1 MKDFYKIL
9 EVSRKAK
16 SDEIK
21 KSYRRLA
28 FKYHPDTN
36 NGSKHLEA
44 KFKQLAEAYEILS
57 DPKERKEHDN
67 DLKKPFRKSPNNSQE
82 RNRSANKEQPLTP
95 DLFLHTMKEISKYL
109 SNFDKSRID
118 KVNLYDMLNQL
129 LSDEN
134 INFLLSCDDK
144 KTNRLIIDEVLICC
158 KPLGIEKHPTLGF
171 IYVEQIAEKLARL
184 AGNDKK
190 TAQRIFKFA
199 KQRKYHVFIAE
210 YRSFISILFLLIVIL
225 LFIII
230 AKLINN

>member
-36 NGSKHLEA
+36 NGSKNLEA
-44 KFKQLAEAYEILS
+44 KFKQLAEAYKILS
-57 DPKERKEHDN
+57 DPKERKEYDN
-67 DLKKPFRKSPNNSQE
+67 DLKKPFRRSSNNSRE
-82 RNRSANKEQPLTP
+82 RSGTAKKQQPLSP
-95 DLFLHTMKEISKYL
+95 VIFLHIMKDIRQQL

-118 KVNLYDMLNQL
+118 KVNLYDTLNQL

-134 INFLLSCDDK
+134 INFLLNWDDK
-144 KTNRLIIDEVLICC
+144 KTNLQIIDEVLTCC

-210 YRSFISILFLLIVIL
+210 YRSFISISFLLLVIL